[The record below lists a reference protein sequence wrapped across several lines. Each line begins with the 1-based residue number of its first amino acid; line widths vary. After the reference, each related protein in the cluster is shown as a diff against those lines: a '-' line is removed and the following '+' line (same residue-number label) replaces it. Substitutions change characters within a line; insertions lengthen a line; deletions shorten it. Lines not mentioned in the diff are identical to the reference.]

1 MAMRLNLSSAV
12 EEAKIDM
19 TPMIDAVFLLLV
31 FFMITTTLGRQES
44 DLGITLPG
52 AMEQGSALEMP
63 DEQIIEVQAR
73 GDVILNGKL
82 FQGREMPELVK
93 TLVRYRLSSD
103 AARNKA
109 MITVQAEDEASYD
122 RIIDVLNSCAGASI
136 TNVTFGS
143 I

>member
-1 MAMRLNLSSAV
+1 MRLNLSAAV

-19 TPMIDAVFLLLV
+19 TPMIDAVFLLLI
-31 FFMITTTLGRQES
+31 FFMITTTLGRKES

-52 AMEQGSALEMP
+52 TMEQGSALEMP

-73 GDVILNGKL
+73 GEVILNGKL
-82 FQGREMPELVK
+82 FEGKEMPELIK
-93 TLVRYRLSSD
+93 TLVRYRLSSE
-103 AARNKA
+103 AAHNKA
-109 MITVQAEDEASYD
+109 MITVQAEDNASYD
-122 RIIDVLNSCAGASI
+122 RVIDVLNSCAGASI